1 LIGRYA
7 VTLQSEDA
15 SVGQRI
21 ARAFPALSAAHRQV
35 ARFVLDHPLKAATLP
50 VNELADLV
58 GVSVATANR
67 FARAVGY
74 EGYAKFRAALVLG
87 YERALAPVEKLRVG
101 RDQPET
107 VPGIVDEALADIIRN
122 IEATR
127 RTLDGAT
134 CTRAVQAIRQARK
147 VYVVG
152 LGSSSWPA
160 GILARNLD
168 VNREDVH
175 LLATLEGPGFAAR
188 TLRRLTPDDLVVA
201 LATPRYFADTVR
213 LAQIAR
219 RHGAAVLALTDGPH
233 SPLVATATIALYAQ
247 TECHYFAASDA
258 SLTALVEALASAFA
272 HAAGDLVP
280 AATRVTEAVLPW
292 LDRDYAAWPPQG
304 GPDDPSE
311 TPPSG
316 AAS

>member
-1 LIGRYA
+1 MIG
-7 VTLQSEDA
+7 L
-15 SVGQRI
+15 SVVVLEPKEPSVAQRI
-21 ARAFPALSAAHRQV
+21 AHAFPALSSAHREV
-35 ARFVLDHPLKAATLP
+35 ARFVLDHPLRAATLP

-87 YERALAPVEKLRVG
+87 YEKALAPVEKLRG
-101 RDQPET
+101 SRDQPAT
-107 VPGIVDEALADIIRN
+107 ASGILDGALADIIRN

-127 RTLDGAT
+127 RGLDGQT
-134 CTRAVQAIRQARK
+134 CAQAVEAMRRARR

-188 TLRRLTPDDLVVA
+188 TLRRLTADDLVIA

-213 LAQIAR
+213 LAEIAQK
-219 RHGAAVLALTDGPH
+219 HGAAVLALTDGPH

-247 TECHYFAASDA
+247 TDCHYFAASDA

-272 HAAGDLVP
+272 HATEDLVP

-292 LDRDYAAWPPQG
+292 LDRDYAAWPPQSG
-304 GPDDPSE
+304 SDDLSD
-311 TPPSG
+311 TPPTG
-316 AAS
+316 TVP

>member
-1 LIGRYA
+1 MA
-7 VTLQSEDA
+7 LQSEDA
-15 SVGQRI
+15 SVTHRI
-21 ARAFPALSAAHRQV
+21 AKAFPALSAAHRQV
-35 ARFVLDHPLKAATLP
+35 ARFVLDHPLKVATLP

-74 EGYAKFRAALVLG
+74 EGYAKFRAALVLS
-87 YERALAPVEKLRVG
+87 YEKALAPVEKLRVG
-101 RDQPET
+101 RDQPAT
-107 VPGIVDEALADIIRN
+107 VPEILDGALADIIRN

-134 CTRAVQAIRQARK
+134 CTQAVQAIHQARR

-188 TLRRLTPDDLVVA
+188 TLRRLTPDDLVVV

-233 SPLVATATIALYAQ
+233 SPLVATATLALYAQ
-247 TECHYFAASDA
+247 TDCHYFAASDA

-272 HAAGDLVP
+272 FAAGDLVP

-304 GPDDPSE
+304 GADDLSE
-311 TPPSG
+311 TPQSG

>member
-1 LIGRYA
+1 MIGRYA

-21 ARAFPALSAAHRQV
+21 ARAFPVLSAAHRQV

-201 LATPRYFADTVR
+201 LATPR
-213 LAQIAR
+213 
-219 RHGAAVLALTDGPH
+219 
-233 SPLVATATIALYAQ
+233 
-247 TECHYFAASDA
+247 
-258 SLTALVEALASAFA
+258 
-272 HAAGDLVP
+272 
-280 AATRVTEAVLPW
+280 
-292 LDRDYAAWPPQG
+292 
-304 GPDDPSE
+304 
-311 TPPSG
+311 
-316 AAS
+316 